1 MPQSRSPGP
10 ETPPDPLAVTIGAR
24 EVYDAV
30 LDVQRDVRA
39 LAQAGESVREELDDH
54 ENRLR
59 DLERWKYTLPIAAV
73 SGVVAAT
80 ATVAKAIGKA

>member
-1 MPQSRSPGP
+1 M
-10 ETPPDPLAVTIGAR
+10 
-24 EVYDAV
+24 
-30 LDVQRDVRA
+30 RA

-59 DLERWKYTLPIAAV
+59 DLERWKYTLPVAAV

-80 ATVAKAIGKA
+80 AAVAKVIGKG

>member
-1 MPQSRSPGP
+1 MS
-10 ETPPDPLAVTIGAR
+10 IGAR
-24 EVYDAV
+24 EIYDQV
-30 LDVQRDVRA
+30 VGLREEMRTMTQ
-39 LAQAGESVREELDDH
+39 QGESVREELEDH

-59 DLERWKYTLPIAAV
+59 DLERWKYALPVAAV